1 MLGLT
6 LGGAELNREMHSFFF
21 QSYLFKACQRL
32 LRDRL
37 FRVRF
42 FQDLFSEDRFSEDRF
57 SEDWEENSRTSTGLF
72 YFQTPV

>member
-42 FQDLFSEDRFSEDRF
+42 FQDLFSEDRFSED
-57 SEDWEENSRTSTGLF
+57 WEENSRTSTGLF